1 MPAYANLKSGKGEDP
16 KGQPQEATE
25 EGTLRRGNDDE
36 EDFREAVHSDPQPG
50 GLGYRC
56 WRKCRVELRAQY
68 THLGVHMRPL
78 IL

>member
-36 EDFREAVHSDPQPG
+36 EDFREAVHSG
-50 GLGYRC
+50 
-56 WRKCRVELRAQY
+56 
-68 THLGVHMRPL
+68 T
-78 IL
+78 